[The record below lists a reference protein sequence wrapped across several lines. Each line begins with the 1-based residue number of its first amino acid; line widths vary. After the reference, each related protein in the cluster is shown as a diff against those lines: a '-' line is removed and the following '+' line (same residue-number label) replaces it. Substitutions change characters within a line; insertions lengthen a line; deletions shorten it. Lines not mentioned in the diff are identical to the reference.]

1 MGLKWVGRVQSAL
14 AGCFSA
20 LLSIAVL
27 RNLFNRPSNP
37 HLPSAE
43 LKQGAQQMRRMLQ
56 QVQGEKEAAQGALL
70 LRAAESCYSGWK
82 GVPAIACRGVH
93 LTWAASLLWCAFH
106 MGCLLVQPTAA
117 RLVPILASTAG
128 FASALEM
135 QLEGLQ
141 DRLAY
146 LQLRRSAPAPPAPES
161 TAAATAAAAAAQE
174 AQQLRRELAAAQQQN
189 RTLRAAAARLSKA
202 LTAVIQRAA
211 AADASATSGA
221 AGVRSKVQGGG
232 GVAAVAGAAA
242 EVLAQLTAVEGILG
256 EVL

>member
-1 MGLKWVGRVQSAL
+1 
-14 AGCFSA
+14 
-20 LLSIAVL
+20 
-27 RNLFNRPSNP
+27 
-37 HLPSAE
+37 
-43 LKQGAQQMRRMLQ
+43 MRRMLQ
-56 QVQGEKEAAQGALL
+56 QLQGEKEAAQGVLL
-70 LRAAESCYSGWK
+70 LGAAESCCSGWR
-82 GVPAIACRGVH
+82 GVPASACRGVH
-93 LTWAASLLWCAFH
+93 LTWAASLPWCAFH
-106 MGCLLVQPTAA
+106 MGCLLVQPTTA

-161 TAAATAAAAAAQE
+161 TAAATAAAAAQE

-211 AADASATSGA
+211 AADASATGGA
-221 AGVRSKVQGGG
+221 GGVRTKVQGGG
-232 GVAAVAGAAA
+232 GVAAAAGAAA